1 LPGRRRPTAA
11 HRGSNGGG
19 EARWS
24 ALAAL
29 PDFGN
34 RVLSASTVVAYVAVG
49 AAAILRTS
57 VAGAARDALTW
68 VLPRDGER
76 RRDEEVGPRA

>member
-1 LPGRRRPTAA
+1 
-11 HRGSNGGG
+11 
-19 EARWS
+19 
-24 ALAAL
+24 L

>member
-1 LPGRRRPTAA
+1 V
-11 HRGSNGGG
+11 
-19 EARWS
+19 
-24 ALAAL
+24 L

-34 RVLSASTVVAYVAVG
+34 RVLSASAVVAYVAVG
-49 AAAILRTS
+49 TAAILGQS
-57 VAGAARDALTW
+57 VTEAARDALAW